1 MKLRVIAASVG
12 LLLALGLFPCAAGRA
27 AAERMID
34 PGTPAARHAL
44 RLLSQARR
52 IYTMNSQ
59 SWTATNPTLDR
70 FYRTKLRQVDFLIDR
85 LRKGVAV
92 PLDAVDDALDSQDA
106 ARLGG
111 HPMPLAGRES
121 L

>member
-1 MKLRVIAASVG
+1 
-12 LLLALGLFPCAAGRA
+12 
-27 AAERMID
+27 MID
-34 PGTPAARHAL
+34 PGTPAGQHAM
-44 RLLSQARR
+44 RLLSQAKY

-59 SWTATNPTLDR
+59 SWTSTNPTLNR
-70 FYRTKLRQVDFLIDR
+70 FYRAKVRQVDFLIDR

-111 HPMPLAGRES
+111 HPMPIAGRES